1 MDVFVGLEGVIGTFV
16 GGLLLVC
23 DTYGTFPV
31 LMPPSEIAGGFPP
44 RLLVTVVG
52 AA

>member
-1 MDVFVGLEGVIGTFV
+1 MDAFVGIDCVIGTFV
-16 GGLLLVC
+16 GGLLVC